1 MSIELL
7 EESDH
12 PVGANIKVIGVGGAG
27 GNALNHMIN
36 EGLSGV
42 EFIAMNTDAQ
52 DLRRSL
58 APRRFQLGAQLT
70 KGLGAGGRPDVG
82 REAALE
88 DRDRIAEL
96 VHGADMVFIA
106 AGMGGGTGTGA
117 APVVA
122 QVAREAGALTVGVVT
137 RPFRFEAKQRRKAA
151 QLGIDTMAANVDTLV
166 TVPNNR
172 LLDIASEQTT
182 TLDAFRMADD
192 VLLQAVR
199 GVADLITCQGRIN
212 VDFADVRSTMMG
224 KGVALMGVG
233 IASGDHRAT
242 DAATMAINSPM
253 LDDVTMTGADSV
265 LINITSGTELRLFE
279 LNEAVTLIQEEAHEE
294 ANVIFG
300 WVVDPSLK
308 EDVRV
313 TVIATGL
320 DGTASA
326 ASVATTAA
334 ARGRVPRRPAAA
346 ASSLGPGI
354 DRITEDYDI
363 PVAFKNVD

>member
-1 MSIELL
+1 MSMELL
-7 EESDH
+7 DDNDQ
-12 PVGANIKVIGVGGAG
+12 PVGANIRVIGVGGAG
-27 GNALNHMIN
+27 GNAINHMIN

-52 DLRRSL
+52 DLGKSL

-70 KGLGAGGRPDVG
+70 KGLGAGGKPEVG

-96 VHGADMVFIA
+96 INGADMVFIA

-117 APVVA
+117 APVIA
-122 QVAREAGALTVGVVT
+122 QVARECGALTVGVVT
-137 RPFRFEAKQRRKAA
+137 RPFRFEGKQRRKAS
-151 QLGIDTMAANVDTLV
+151 QQGIDGMAANVDTLV

-172 LLDIASEQTT
+172 LLDIATEQT
-182 TLDAFRMADD
+182 LMEDAFRTADE

-199 GVADLITCQGRIN
+199 GVADLITQQGRIN
-212 VDFADVRSTMMG
+212 VDFADVRTTMMG

-233 IASGDHRAT
+233 VAAGDHRAT
-242 DAATMAINSPM
+242 DAAAQAINSPM

-265 LINITSGTELRLFE
+265 LVNVTSGPDMRLFE
-279 LNEAVTLIQEEAHEE
+279 WNEACTLIHDEAHED
-294 ANVIFG
+294 AHVIIG
-300 WVVDPSLK
+300 WVVDESMR
-308 EDVRV
+308 DQVRV

-320 DGTASA
+320 SGAANA
-326 ASVATTAA
+326 ASTAVVRPHASRRSAVASK
-334 ARGRVPRRPAAA
+334 G
-346 ASSLGPGI
+346 LGPGI
-354 DRITEDYDI
+354 DRMTEEYDI

>member
-1 MSIELL
+1 MTL
-7 EESDH
+7 EQLEDTDH

-70 KGLGAGGRPDVG
+70 KGLGAGGKPEVG

-96 VHGADMVFIA
+96 VAGSDMVFIA

-122 QVAREAGALTVGVVT
+122 QVARECGALTVGVVT

-151 QLGIDTMAANVDTLV
+151 QLGIDAMASNVDTLV

-172 LLDIASEQTT
+172 LLDIVHEQTT
-182 TLDAFRMADD
+182 TIEAFRMADD
-192 VLLQAVR
+192 VLMQAVR
-199 GVADLITCQGRIN
+199 GVADLITCQGRVN
-212 VDFADVRSTMMG
+212 VDFADVRTTMMG

-233 IASGDHRAT
+233 LAAGDHRAT

-265 LINITSGTELRLFE
+265 LVNITSGGDLKLFE
-279 LNEAVTLIQEEAHEE
+279 LNEAITLIQEEAHED

-300 WVVDPSLK
+300 WVVDESLK
-308 EDVRV
+308 DEVRV

-320 DGTASA
+320 DGAAGA
-326 ASVATTAA
+326 ASVASTANVR
-334 ARGRVPRRPAAA
+334 RGVGRRPAAA
-346 ASSLGPGI
+346 AGLGPGI
-354 DRITEDYDI
+354 DRMTEDYDI